1 MTRPGEEER
10 RQGMLGVEVDGW
22 LQEEAL
28 LIDLSDEREEEM
40 DRRTSRV
47 SVVILALQGGYGW
60 QSGHGRVMGF

>member
-1 MTRPGEEER
+1 
-10 RQGMLGVEVDGW
+10 MLGVEVDGW